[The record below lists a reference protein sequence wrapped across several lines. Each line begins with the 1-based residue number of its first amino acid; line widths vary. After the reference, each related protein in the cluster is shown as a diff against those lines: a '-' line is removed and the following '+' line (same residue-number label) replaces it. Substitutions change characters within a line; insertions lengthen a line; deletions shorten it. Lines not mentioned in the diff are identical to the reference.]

1 MRFGDFQQDFSVRVT
16 DFQQSWR
23 FLILFLR
30 NCFKIELSGV
40 VRVRRQTQADAPLS
54 DNRRLISFQ
63 PAKQMQPD
71 APPPRQSAVD
81 FV

>member
-1 MRFGDFQQDFSVRVT
+1 MRVT
-16 DFQQSWR
+16 DLQQSWR

-30 NCFKIELSGV
+30 ISFKIELSEV
-40 VRVRRQTQADAPLS
+40 VRVGRQTQAVAPLP

-71 APPPRQSAVD
+71 VPPPRQSAVN